1 MGVESFTVFFHF
13 PFHVCRNYSDV
24 LSFIS
29 DINNLYFL
37 SFFLSLASGFFFFL
51 IFASFLEEPDFVL
64 EEQNQKILL
73 IFCIDFHFFEACV
86 LIMMCH

>member
-1 MGVESFTVFFHF
+1 MSSLSFLILIICIFSLFSLAWLAVFF
-13 PFHVCRNYSDV
+13 
-24 LSFIS
+24 
-29 DINNLYFL
+29 
-37 SFFLSLASGFFFFL
+37 

-73 IFCIDFHFFEACV
+73 IFCIDFLFFEACV

>member
-1 MGVESFTVFFHF
+1 MVIELFTVFFYF

-37 SFFLSLASGFFFFL
+37 SFFLSLARGFF

-64 EEQNQKILL
+64 EEQNEKILL
-73 IFCIDFHFFEACV
+73 IFCIDFLFFEACV

>member
-1 MGVESFTVFFHF
+1 MGIESFTVFFDF

-37 SFFLSLASGFFFFL
+37 SFFLSLARGFF
-51 IFASFLEEPDFVL
+51 IFASFLEEPAFDFV
-64 EEQNQKILL
+64 
-73 IFCIDFHFFEACV
+73 DF
-86 LIMMCH
+86 LY

>member
-1 MGVESFTVFFHF
+1 MS
-13 PFHVCRNYSDV
+13 S
-24 LSFIS
+24 LSFLILIICIFS
-29 DINNLYFL
+29 LF
-37 SFFLSLASGFFFFL
+37 SLAWLAVFFFF

-73 IFCIDFHFFEACV
+73 IFCIDFLFFEAFV